1 MRTGND
7 GAALRGLATLQTL
20 GALGHLTDGQLL
32 ERFATGTGE
41 AAELAFEAL
50 VDRHGSMVLRVCRAL
65 LSDSNDAQDAYQ
77 ATFLV
82 LVRKARGL
90 WVRDSL
96 GPWLHQV
103 ARRAALRARSTAARN
118 RTREQTA
125 AQRTAEAQ
133 APDPRAGFELEEA
146 LHDEINRL
154 PDRYRIPIILC
165 DLQGLSCEEAAR
177 RLNRP
182 VGTVKSWRSRGR
194 DRLRSRLTQRGL
206 APSAGV
212 FVPLDAAIRLVPPW
226 RTAGT
231 VSASAQSL
239 AQGVLKTMFLHK
251 LKLAATAALAL
262 TLAAGGFGAVALGV
276 ADDPPKPDPKPQ
288 AQAAAPVP
296 EPEADDEVVNWMLPL
311 QEAIRLGL
319 ANADFGRVVSQPGG
333 REPLKIVAKGDMDEA
348 EFQAKTTEL
357 VVWIERSYWEL
368 GRRLVAIPPTER
380 AVARVQEVLN
390 REEARSDAGESD
402 GKNVDEIWRRLKAL
416 KRELTNREAGA
427 AEADRQLR
435 GLLGFS
441 ENDGLKAIPVTDPTE
456 KWISW
461 DWKGWEENTAKN
473 LTEAE
478 RARVE
483 NQELKVSDLYR
494 QLQRAS
500 LNHRATLREFEEDR
514 ERYESRRGA
523 LDDYLKTITGL
534 ARSAQ
539 DEIDLRHRYNIAI
552 AEFGQLTGT
561 LLDRHQIAIAGEPQP
576 TPAPAEPKEIEATEE
591 TAGKTYS
598 FHFSIGAGPRPFEIR
613 GSLTVAPAR

>member
-125 AQRTAEAQ
+125 AQRTAEVQ
-133 APDPRAGFELEEA
+133 MSDPRAGFELEEA

-165 DLQGLSCEEAAR
+165 DLQGLSCEEVAR

-206 APSAGV
+206 SPSVGV
-212 FVPLDAAIRLVPPW
+212 FAPLDAAIRLVPPW
-226 RTAGT
+226 RTAET
-231 VSASAQSL
+231 VSATAQSL

-251 LKLAATAALAL
+251 LMLAAAAIAL
-262 TLAAGGFGAVALGV
+262 TLAAGGLGAVAFGV

-288 AQAAAPVP
+288 AQAAAVAS
-296 EPEADDEVVNWMLPL
+296 EPEDDNEVVNWMLPL
-311 QEAIRLGL
+311 NEAIRLGL
-319 ANADFGRVVSQPGG
+319 ANADFVRVVSQPGKEG
-333 REPLKIVAKGDMDEA
+333 TLKIAPSGDMDES
-348 EFQAKTTEL
+348 EFKAKTTDL
-357 VVWIERSYWEL
+357 VLWIERSYWEL
-368 GRRLVAIPPTER
+368 GQRLVAIPPAER

-390 REEARSDAGESD
+390 REEARADAGESD
-402 GKNVDEIWRRLKAL
+402 GKTADEIWRRLKAL
-416 KRELTNREAGA
+416 KRELANREAGVV
-427 AEADRQLR
+427 EADRQLR

-473 LTEAE
+473 LTEDE

-494 QLQRAS
+494 RLQRAS

-523 LDDYLKTITGL
+523 LDDYLKAITGL

-539 DEIDLRHRYNIAI
+539 DEIDLRHSYNIAT

-561 LLDRHQIAIAGEPQP
+561 LLDHHQIAIVGEPQP
-576 TPAPAEPKEIEATEE
+576 TRAPAKPKESDATEE
-591 TAGKTYS
+591 ANGKTYS
-598 FHFSIGAGPRPFEIR
+598 FHFSIGAGPKPFEIR
-613 GSLTVAPAR
+613 GSLTVSPAR